1 VTEIGETPAASSV
14 TGLVGVD
21 STAYDRAHAAAHES
35 PLMRELWARAMGEQY
50 PVEVDPFSSCSWW
63 TLGQAIA
70 GLCLSPGG
78 LLVDLGC
85 GRGGPGL
92 WLARALSARLIGI
105 DFSATAIE
113 LAGLRAADFGLANRV
128 EFRRATFEHTTID
141 DQTADAIVSV
151 DALPFATDRT
161 AALCEARRIL
171 RPGGRM
177 VVTGRTPRPD
187 ADSWESMAARAGLD
201 IEASHVNHAHDEHW
215 RRLYEL
221 WRSHETD
228 LRTDVG
234 DAVTDNLLREAT
246 HAEPNLGQRQARVLV
261 MRRRDLHGR

>member
-1 VTEIGETPAASSV
+1 MTEIGETTAASSV
-14 TGLVGVD
+14 IRLVGLD
-21 STAYDRAHAAAHES
+21 STDYDRAHAAAHER
-35 PLMRELWARAMGEQY
+35 PLVRELWARPMGEQY
-50 PVEVDPFSSCSWW
+50 PAEVDPFSSCSWW

-113 LAGLRAADFGLANRV
+113 LAGRRAADFGLANRV
-128 EFRRATFEHTTID
+128 EFRHATLEHTTID

-171 RPGGRM
+171 RPAAAWWSPAVRPDRTRTAGSPWPREPAR
-177 VVTGRTPRPD
+177 TSTRRTPT
-187 ADSWESMAARAGLD
+187 MHTTN
-201 IEASHVNHAHDEHW
+201 I
-215 RRLYEL
+215 
-221 WRSHETD
+221 
-228 LRTDVG
+228 G
-234 DAVTDNLLREAT
+234 DGSTRCGGHTNLICGPKSA
-246 HAEPNLGQRQARVLV
+246 
-261 MRRRDLHGR
+261 MW